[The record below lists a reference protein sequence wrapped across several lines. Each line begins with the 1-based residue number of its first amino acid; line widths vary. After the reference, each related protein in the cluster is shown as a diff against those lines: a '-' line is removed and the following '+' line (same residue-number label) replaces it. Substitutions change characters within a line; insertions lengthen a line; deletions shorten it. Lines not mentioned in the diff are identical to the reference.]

1 MSKDYDLIP
10 TEDLYTMLQNNMRIV
25 KNFVNMLVGD
35 APYPDPRMLADMIIE
50 LDIDRFLEFLRDGTE
65 EFMKNFD
72 LLELVAEITIENN
85 QIYKTLAGRV

>member
-10 TEDLYTMLQNNMRIV
+10 TEELYTMLQNNMRV
-25 KNFVNMLVGD
+25 VRNFVNMIIGD
-35 APYPDPRMLADMIIE
+35 APYPDPRMLADMIID
-50 LDIDRFLEFLRDGTE
+50 LDIDRFLDFLKDQKE

-85 QIYKTLAGRV
+85 QIYRTLAGRV